1 MSKILILFAHPALE
15 KSRVNKRL
23 VDQIESIENVT
34 FHDLY
39 EEYPDFYIDIKREQK
54 LLTEND
60 IIIFHHPFYWYSIPA
75 LLKQWE
81 DLVLEHNWAYGSK
94 GNALVGKK
102 LIQVITTGGSSQAY
116 KKNSFNR
123 FTVREFLIPIEQTA
137 VLCGMIYLPPYLIQG
152 THKLT
157 GTEIETNAVEYHQY
171 LSDLSQERIDF
182 NDLNKYETT
191 NDYLEKLISDKNA

>member
-1 MSKILILFAHPALE
+1 MSKILVLFAHPALE
-15 KSRVNKRL
+15 KSRVNRRL
-23 VDQIESIENVT
+23 IKEIRSIENVT

-39 EEYPDFYIDIKREQK
+39 EEYPDFYIDTKKEQG

-60 IIIFHHPFYWYSIPA
+60 IIIFHYPMYWYSTPA

-94 GNALVGKK
+94 GKALVGKK
-102 LIQVITTGGSSQAY
+102 LLQVITTGGSSQAY

-123 FTVREFLIPIEQTA
+123 YTVREFLIPIEQTA

-152 THKLT
+152 THKLNKD
-157 GTEIETNAVEYHQY
+157 EIENYARIYHQFIFN
-171 LSDLSQERIDF
+171 LSQDEI
-182 NDLNKYETT
+182 NLNTLVKYETT
-191 NDYLEKLISDKNA
+191 NEFLEKLFLNKNA

>member
-1 MSKILILFAHPALE
+1 MSKILVLFTHPALE

-23 VDQIESIENVT
+23 VKDIESIKNVT

-39 EEYPDFYIDIKREQK
+39 EEYPDFHIDIKREQK

-60 IIIFHHPFYWYSIPA
+60 IIIFHHPMYWYSTPA

-94 GNALVGKK
+94 GNALVGKN
-102 LIQVITTGGSSQAY
+102 LIQVITTGGTSQAY

-157 GTEIETNAVEYHQY
+157 KDEIESFAGMYHQF
-171 LSDLSQERIDF
+171 LTDLSQEKIDLI
-182 NDLNKYETT
+182 DLLKYETT
-191 NDYLEKLISDKNA
+191 NDYLEKLIKNKNA

>member
-1 MSKILILFAHPALE
+1 MSRILVLFAHPALE

-23 VDQIESIENVT
+23 IKEVENIENVT

-60 IIIFHHPFYWYSIPA
+60 IIIFHHPMYWYSIPA

-94 GNALVGKK
+94 GDALVGKK
-102 LIQVITTGGSSQAY
+102 LLQVITTGGTSQAY

-123 FTVREFLIPIEQTA
+123 FTVREFLIPIEQSA

-157 GTEIETNAVEYHQY
+157 GNEIETYASEYHQF
-171 LSDLSQERIDF
+171 LSDLTRAKIDL
-182 NDLNKYETT
+182 NDLLKYETT
-191 NDYLEKLISDKNA
+191 NDYLEKLISNKNA

>member
-1 MSKILILFAHPALE
+1 M
-15 KSRVNKRL
+15 NKRL
-23 VDQIESIENVT
+23 IKEVENIENVT

-60 IIIFHHPFYWYSIPA
+60 IIIFHHPMYWYSIPA

-102 LIQVITTGGSSQAY
+102 LLQVITTGGTSQAY

-123 FTVREFLIPIEQTA
+123 FTVREFLIPIEQSA
-137 VLCGMIYLPPYLIQG
+137 VLCGMIYLPPYLLQG

-157 GTEIETNAVEYHQY
+157 GNEIETYASEYHQL
-171 LSDLSQERIDF
+171 LSDLTRTKIDF
-182 NDLNKYETT
+182 NALLKYETT
-191 NDYLEKLISDKNA
+191 NDYLEKLISNKNA

>member
-1 MSKILILFAHPALE
+1 MSKILVLFAHPALE

-23 VDQIESIENVT
+23 INEIKSIESVT

-60 IIIFHHPFYWYSIPA
+60 IIIFHHPLYWYSTPA

-123 FTVREFLIPIEQTA
+123 FTVREFLIPIEQSA
-137 VLCGMIYLPPYLIQG
+137 VLCGMTYLPPYLIQG

-157 GTEIETNAVEYHQY
+157 GKEIETYAAEYRQF
-171 LSDLSQERIDF
+171 LLDLTRENIDF
-182 NDLNKYETT
+182 NDLLKYEST
-191 NDYLEKLISDKNA
+191 NDYLGKLIPNKNA

>member
-1 MSKILILFAHPALE
+1 MYKILILFAHPALE
-15 KSRVNKRL
+15 KSRVNKSL
-23 VDQIESIENVT
+23 IKEIGSIENVT

-39 EEYPDFYIDIKREQK
+39 EEYPDFYIDTKKEQR

-60 IIIFHHPFYWYSIPA
+60 IIIFHHPMYWYSTPA

-94 GNALVGKK
+94 GKALVGKK
-102 LIQVITTGGSSQAY
+102 LIQVITTGGSSLAY

-123 FTVREFLIPIEQTA
+123 YTVREFLIPIEQTA

-157 GTEIETNAVEYHQY
+157 KEEIEKYAWIYHQFIFN
-171 LSDLSQERIDF
+171 LSKEKI
-182 NDLNKYETT
+182 DLNTLLKYETT
-191 NDYLEKLISDKNA
+191 NDYLEKLFLNKDA

>member
-1 MSKILILFAHPALE
+1 MSKILVLFVHPALE

-23 VDQIESIENVT
+23 INEIESIESVT

-60 IIIFHHPFYWYSIPA
+60 VIIFHHPMYWYSTPA

-157 GTEIETNAVEYHQY
+157 GNEIETYAAEYHQFI
-171 LSDLSQERIDF
+171 LNLSQEKIDLD
-182 NDLNKYETT
+182 DLLKYETT
-191 NDYLEKLISDKNA
+191 NDYLEKLITNKNA

>member
-1 MSKILILFAHPALE
+1 MSRILVLFAHPALE
-15 KSRVNKRL
+15 KSRVNKSL
-23 VDQIESIENVT
+23 IKQIENIENVT

-39 EEYPDFYIDIKREQK
+39 EEYPDFYIDIKKEQK
-54 LLTEND
+54 LLTGND
-60 IIIFHHPFYWYSIPA
+60 IIIFHHPLYWYSIPA

-102 LIQVITTGGSSQAY
+102 FIQVITTGGTSQAY

-123 FTVREFLIPIEQTA
+123 FTIREFLIPIEQTA

-157 GTEIETNAVEYHQY
+157 RNEIETYAAEYHKFI
-171 LSDLSQERIDF
+171 LNLSQEKIDL
-182 NDLNKYETT
+182 NDLLKYETS
-191 NDYLEKLISDKNA
+191 NDFLEKLITNKNA

>member
-1 MSKILILFAHPALE
+1 MSRILVLFAHPALE

-23 VDQIESIENVT
+23 IKEVENIENVT

-60 IIIFHHPFYWYSIPA
+60 IIIFHHPMYWYSIPA

-94 GNALVGKK
+94 GDALVGKK
-102 LIQVITTGGSSQAY
+102 LLQVITTGGTSQAY

-123 FTVREFLIPIEQTA
+123 FTVREFLIPIEQSA

-157 GTEIETNAVEYHQY
+157 GNEIETYASEYHQF
-171 LSDLSQERIDF
+171 LSDLTRAKIDL
-182 NDLNKYETT
+182 NDLLKYETT
-191 NDYLEKLISDKNA
+191 NDYLGKLISNKNA

>member
-1 MSKILILFAHPALE
+1 MSRILVLFAHPALE

-23 VDQIESIENVT
+23 INKIASIENVT

-39 EEYPDFYIDIKREQK
+39 EEYPDFYIDIKKEQK

-60 IIIFHHPFYWYSIPA
+60 IIIFHHPLYWYSIPA

-123 FTVREFLIPIEQTA
+123 FTIREFLIPIEQTA

-157 GTEIETNAVEYHQY
+157 GNEIETHAAEYHLF
-171 LSDLSQERIDF
+171 LSELTRAKIDL
-182 NDLNKYETT
+182 NDLLKYETT
-191 NDYLEKLISDKNA
+191 NDYLEKLITNKNA